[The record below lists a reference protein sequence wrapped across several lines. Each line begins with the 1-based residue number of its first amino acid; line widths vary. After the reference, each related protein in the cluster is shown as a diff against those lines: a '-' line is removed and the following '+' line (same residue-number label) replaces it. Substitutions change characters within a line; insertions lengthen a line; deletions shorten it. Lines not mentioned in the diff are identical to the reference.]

1 MPMPQF
7 YSMAEVAE
15 KLGKSEDDV
24 KALVR
29 DGKLREFRDRGQ
41 VFFKAEEV
49 DDFVDDAGGGT
60 SETLSLDDS
69 SVGGLALSE
78 DSALGDSAIGASNA
92 GGSAFGD
99 SSLGESALGDSA
111 IGASH
116 AGTSAGTPAKEPAPD
131 VGSSP
136 GEYDL
141 SGDSGAAAAE
151 GDSSVGLSDGD
162 STFDL
167 SDSAGGSPIDLA
179 DESVDATEEPD
190 LLLDTGDSLTL
201 KDDELGEGDK
211 GDTVITSVGI
221 SVFDDDEIEIDVD
234 PMAKTQVQPSL
245 EDQISLEGVGSG
257 SGLLDLTRE
266 SDDTSLGAELL
277 DEIYPGEEES
287 TMQEDLPTEVLPGVT
302 DTPTPAAAGFTPAGA
317 PGYAVVVQAPPDPIS
332 VGFTGMMIVGVL
344 MLCLTGTILAAALQ
358 GVSPSFMTT
367 LYSQWM
373 AVAGGGVGLAV
384 FALLIGWFVGN
395 QMHGGGASKPKEPRK
410 KKEKKKKKGKKSKD
424 EEPEEPTEAEAGD
437 DGK

>member
-7 YSMAEVAE
+7 YNMSEAAA

-24 KALVR
+24 KDLIR

-49 DDFVDDAGGGT
+49 ESLAGDVGGGT
-60 SETLSLDDS
+60 DETLSLDDS
-69 SVGGLALSE
+69 SVGGLALSDDSGLDDSSLS
-78 DSALGDSAIGASNA
+78 DSAVGASNA

-99 SSLGESALGDSA
+99 SSVGDSALGDSA

-116 AGTSAGTPAKEPAPD
+116 AGTSASTPAKSPD
-131 VGSSP
+131 TGEDSSG

-141 SGDSGAAAAE
+141 AS
-151 GDSSVGLSDGD
+151 DSSVGLSDSG
-162 STFDL
+162 SSFDL

-201 KDDELGEGDK
+201 KDDEMGEGDK

-287 TMQEDLPTEVLPGVT
+287 TMQEDLPTEVMPGVT
-302 DTPTPAAAGFTPAGA
+302 PTTPAPAAPGFTPAAG
-317 PGYAVVVQAPPDPIS
+317 PGYAVVVPAAPPDPIS

-344 MLCLTGTILAAALQ
+344 MLSLTGTVLAAALQ
-358 GVSPSFMTT
+358 GVVPSFLTT
-367 LYSQWM
+367 LYTQWM
-373 AVAGGGVGLAV
+373 AVAGGGVGLSV
-384 FALLIGWFVGN
+384 VALLIGWFVGK
-395 QMHGGGASKPKEPRK
+395 QMIGGGGPSKPKEPRK
-410 KKEKKKKKGKKSKD
+410 KKEKKKKKKGKKGE

-437 DGK
+437 DAE